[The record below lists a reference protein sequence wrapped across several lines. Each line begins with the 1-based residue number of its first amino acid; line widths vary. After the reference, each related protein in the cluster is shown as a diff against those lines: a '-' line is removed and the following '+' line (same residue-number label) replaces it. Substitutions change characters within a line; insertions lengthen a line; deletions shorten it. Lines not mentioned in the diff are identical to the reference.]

1 MRSPDP
7 FPAHPEGPEAPAEA
21 AALAAAR
28 RGDRGAQAELLRR
41 HFARI
46 HALAFRL
53 LGNPEDAEDLAQEG
67 FVRAFRALA
76 LYRGEGSFEG
86 WLRRIV
92 VHLAQD
98 RFRARGKREPGPLP
112 SDLPGGREPYRA
124 LEARELRLVLASA
137 LDALHPSLRSALLL
151 RTREGLDYDEIG
163 ALTGVTPET
172 ARTRVMKARKE
183 LTRRLVPY
191 LAERPAPEAHA
202 RRERRP

>member
-7 FPAHPEGPEAPAEA
+7 YQAPPEGPDGPAEA

-28 RGDRGAQAELLRR
+28 QGDRGAQAELLRR

-53 LGNPEDAEDLAQEG
+53 VGNPEDAEDLAQEG

-76 LYRGEGSFEG
+76 LFRGQGSFEG

-98 RFRARGKREPGPLP
+98 RFRARGRREPGALP
-112 SDLPGGREPYRA
+112 EDLAGGREPHGA
-124 LEARELRLVLASA
+124 LEARELRLVLARA
-137 LDALHPSLRSALLL
+137 LDALHPSLRAALLL
-151 RTREGLDYDEIG
+151 RSREGLDYDEIA

-183 LTRRLVPY
+183 LTRRLAPY
-191 LAERPAPEAHA
+191 LTEHTTPRAPV
-202 RRERRP
+202 RRERQP

>member
-7 FPAHPEGPEAPAEA
+7 FQAPPEGPEAFPEA

-28 RGDRGAQAELLRR
+28 RGDRDAQAQLLRH

-53 LGNPEDAEDLAQEG
+53 VGNPEDAEDLAQEG

-98 RFRARGKREPGPLP
+98 RFRARAKREPGALP

-137 LDALHPSLRSALLL
+137 LDALHPSLRAALLL
-151 RTREGLDYDEIG
+151 RTREGLDYDEIA

-183 LTRRLVPY
+183 LTRRLAPY
-191 LAERPAPEAHA
+191 LAERAPEAHA